1 MNGVLLNRCSSILM
15 AELYLLMSD
24 FPFPEVPSAVLLL
37 YTPSVLY
44 IGMLVREMTCCV
56 LHCAH
61 GYLLTTTPRI
71 INSVTCCLIR
81 LLQISPL
88 LIRIFRREDWWLL
101 PSEKSGVISVSAKN
115 LLFLNCLRGLGTEC
129 LTLF

>member
-1 MNGVLLNRCSSILM
+1 MYVVLLNRCSSILM
-15 AELYLLMSD
+15 GELYLLMND

-37 YTPSVLY
+37 YTPSILY
-44 IGMLVREMTCCV
+44 IGMLAREMTWCV

-71 INSVTCCLIR
+71 TTSVTCCLIR

-88 LIRIFRREDWWLL
+88 LICIFRREGRWLL
-101 PSEKSGVISVSAKN
+101 PSGKSGVISVSASN
-115 LLFLNCLRGLGTEC
+115 LLFPNCLRGLGTEC
-129 LTLF
+129 LTLL